1 MSTRRS
7 LFSPTYICYYIT
19 LALRGNLRN
28 NGAAMTAKVF
38 SATAVG
44 FTGELIE
51 VECDAS
57 NGLPG
62 MLIVGLGNKAIDEA
76 RERVRSAIK
85 NTGLEFP
92 RKRVTINLAPANL
105 PKHGAHFDLP
115 IAVAL
120 LAVSG
125 QIQPDALENI
135 LLAGELALDGSL
147 RPVAGA
153 VSYAEVARAHHK
165 TAVIIP
171 FQNAAQATLVDDV
184 MILPARSLRDVH
196 AHLIGATPLVPKSP
210 SSPPTPTVT
219 SQAMDEVRGQ
229 EQAKRALLIAAAGH
243 HNVLLS
249 GPPGAGKTMLAK
261 ALISLLPP
269 LSRSEIIAVT
279 KLHSLAGETYAKVV
293 TDRPFRSPH
302 HSASHVALTGG
313 GSIPRPG
320 EISLAHHG
328 VLFLDELPEYTRQ
341 SLEALRQPL
350 EDRVITIARANDT
363 VTFPADFMLVATR
376 NPCPCGFAGDPDHE
390 CACRPHQIDQYQKKL
405 SGPLLDRIDMIVEVS
420 RVEPEKLLDAPQT
433 NNEST
438 ARSLRVAAAKARER
452 QYARFTTK
460 AKTNANISSK
470 EVAKY
475 AQLGPEAKKLLEQAG
490 RSLKLSARSYFK
502 VIKVARTIAD
512 LEGSADILPIHISE
526 ALQYRPRSIV

>member
-1 MSTRRS
+1 
-7 LFSPTYICYYIT
+7 
-19 LALRGNLRN
+19 
-28 NGAAMTAKVF
+28 MTAKVF
-38 SATAVG
+38 SATAIG
-44 FTGELIE
+44 FKGELIE

-115 IAVAL
+115 IAIAL
-120 LAVSG
+120 LVVSG
-125 QIQPDALENI
+125 QIEQTALRDT

-153 VSYAEVARAHHK
+153 VSYVEVAKAHGK
-165 TAVIIP
+165 STVIVPADNAV
-171 FQNAAQATLVDDV
+171 QATLVDGIT
-184 MILPARSLRDVH
+184 ILPARTLQEVH
-196 AHLIGATPLVPKSP
+196 SHLTGTAKLAAKE
-210 SSPPTPTVT
+210 PTGLEPHYTA

-229 EQAKRALLIAAAGH
+229 EQAKRALLIAAAGR
-243 HNVLLS
+243 HNILLS

-261 ALISLLPP
+261 ALVDILPP
-269 LSRSEIIAVT
+269 LTRTEVIAVT
-279 KLHSLAGETYAKVV
+279 KLHSLAGETYA
-293 TDRPFRSPH
+293 TIITERPFRSPH

-328 VLFLDELPEYTRQ
+328 VLFLDELPEYSRQ

-390 CACRPHQIDQYQKKL
+390 CVCRPHQIDHYQKKL
-405 SGPLLDRIDMIVEVS
+405 SGPLLDRIDMVVEVS
-420 RVEPEKLLDAPQT
+420 RVEPEKLLDSITPSHSSAT
-433 NNEST
+433 DNLRRAVAT
-438 ARSLRVAAAKARER
+438 AKHTQHER
-452 QYARFTTK
+452 FGGYE
-460 AKTNANISSK
+460 KTNANISSK
-470 EVAKY
+470 DVSTYAALDPTAK
-475 AQLGPEAKKLLEQAG
+475 QLLEQAG

-512 LEGSADILPIHISE
+512 LENSTSILPVHISE
-526 ALQYRPRSIV
+526 ALQYRPRNIV

>member
-1 MSTRRS
+1 
-7 LFSPTYICYYIT
+7 
-19 LALRGNLRN
+19 LRN
-28 NGAAMTAKVF
+28 NDAAMTAKVF

-44 FTGELIE
+44 FAGELIE

-62 MLIVGLGNKAIDEA
+62 ILIVGLGNKAIDEA

-115 IAVAL
+115 IAIAL
-120 LAVSG
+120 LVVSG
-125 QIQPDALENI
+125 QIQQSALQDI

-153 VSYAEVARAHHK
+153 VSYAEVAK
-165 TAVIIP
+165 THGKTTVIIP
-171 FQNAAQATLVDDV
+171 ADNAVQAALVEGIT
-184 MILPARSLRDVH
+184 ILPARTLQDVYT
-196 AHLIGATPLVPKSP
+196 HLTGSTKLSAKASITPDTSP
-210 SSPPTPTVT
+210 NT
-219 SQAMDEVRGQ
+219 SQAMDEIRGQ
-229 EQAKRALLIAAAGH
+229 EQAKRALLIAAAGR
-243 HNVLLS
+243 HNILLS

-261 ALISLLPP
+261 ALVAILPP
-269 LSRSEIIAVT
+269 LTRSEVIAVT
-279 KLHSLAGETYAKVV
+279 KLHSLAGETYARVV
-293 TDRPFRSPH
+293 TERPFRSPH

-320 EISLAHHG
+320 EISLAHQG

-390 CACRPHQIDQYQKKL
+390 CVCRPHQIDHYQKKL
-405 SGPLLDRIDMIVEVS
+405 SGPLLDRIDMVVEVS
-420 RVEPEKLLDAPQT
+420 RVEPEKLLDTTALTDATAT
-433 NNEST
+433 NALRLTIIKAKRHQKERFST
-438 ARSLRVAAAKARER
+438 D
-452 QYARFTTK
+452 T
-460 AKTNANISSK
+460 KTNANISSK
-470 EVAKY
+470 DVATY
-475 AQLGPEAKKLLEQAG
+475 AQLDPTAKQLLEQAG

-512 LEGSADILPIHISE
+512 LEDSAAILPAHISE
-526 ALQYRPRSIV
+526 ALQYRPRNIV